1 MTQRMITII
10 TARSILILLVRI
22 FKIPTFII
30 AITKVSD
37 GFLGYFCLRKSRQTV
52 CKITKLVDYLRLR
65 H

>member
-10 TARSILILLVRI
+10 TARSSLILLVRI

-37 GFLGYFCLRKSRQTV
+37 GFLGCLRKSRQTV
-52 CKITKLVDYLRLR
+52 CKITKLVDYLGLR